1 MNLNRLIFKLYCIL
15 WSFERAMFYRDL
27 ADALQRKVGIRDF
40 LERQA
45 SNARLLKDTTAIRI
59 YRALAARLSSGQGGT
74 LAELMRGVVPV
85 ADQILMRAVDDAGA
99 RKVEALNVSADAVE
113 FQLRTLKTIGFEL
126 IVPLFAIPIVGSL
139 CFVTSDI
146 IATIGKSSPP
156 EVWQGFNGVVRW
168 LAEAIKDYA
177 ILIGAGLAAAVG
189 FLLYILPRWTGAWRL
204 KVETWPAFSLYRD
217 YNAAIVLSSIAMM
230 VRSGKTMREALESLR
245 ATAQPWLRWHLTRII
260 ASIEDNPT
268 DYIGAFGRGL
278 MPAPIRTRLASLLDS
293 ASSFG
298 DALVTLG
305 TNEIGT
311 LESRVKVSAK
321 TVNWSLTGFFIS
333 LALVLSL
340 GINTIASALSREA
353 EPSRLMQKNMRH

>member
-1 MNLNRLIFKLYCIL
+1 MNFNRLIFKIYCLL
-15 WSFERAMFYRDL
+15 WSFDRAIFYRDL

-45 SNARLLKDTTAIRI
+45 SNARMLKDTTAIRI

-74 LAELMRGVVPV
+74 FAELMRGVTP
-85 ADQILMRAVDDAGA
+85 ASDQILMRAVDDAGA
-99 RKVEALNVSADAVE
+99 KKVEALNVSADAVE

-126 IVPLFAIPIVGSL
+126 VVPLVAIPIVGSL

-146 IATIGKSSPP
+146 IATIAKSSPP
-156 EVWQGFNGVVRW
+156 EVWQGFNGIVRW
-168 LAEAIKDYA
+168 LAEAITGYA
-177 ILIGAGLAAAVG
+177 IMIGAGTIAAVG
-189 FLLYILPRWTGAWRL
+189 FLLYMLPRWTGAWRL

-230 VRSGKTMREALESLR
+230 VRSGQTMREALESLR
-245 ATAQPWLRWHLTRII
+245 GTARPWLRWHLARII

-278 MPAPIRTRLASLLDS
+278 MPAPVRARLASLLDS

-305 TNEIGT
+305 SSEIHT
-311 LESRVKVSAK
+311 LEGRVKLSAK
-321 TVNWSLTGFFIS
+321 TVNWSLTGFFVS
-333 LALVLSL
+333 LAVVLSL
-340 GINTIASALSREA
+340 GTMTIASALSREA
-353 EPSRLMQKNMRH
+353 EPSRLMQKQMHR